1 MKVIPGNRNSSSPKT
16 GHELLEKARQFEKEN
31 EPTQAVTLYERM
43 IRKNYQ
49 KELGY
54 QRIMI
59 LLRRLGDRRKELE
72 VIDNAISEFKRLY
85 DRRNTLT
92 DKKAINT
99 SKKLKKLMGF
109 TNDLYEYPQP
119 IPRWMKRKKLLSA
132 KTATRKK

>member
-1 MKVIPGNRNSSSPKT
+1 MKVIHGNRNSSSPKT
-16 GHELLEKARQFEKEN
+16 GHELLEKARQLEKEN
-31 EPTQAVTLYERM
+31 EPIQAVALYERM

-54 QRIMI
+54 QRMMI
-59 LLRRLGDRRKELE
+59 LLRGLGDRRKELE
-72 VIDNAISEFKRLY
+72 VIDSAIDEFKRLY

-109 TNDLYEYPQP
+109 TDDPDEYPQP
-119 IPRWMKRKKLLSA
+119 IPRWTKRKKLL
-132 KTATRKK
+132 KDKMVKRKK